1 MALDPKTEKPNGSSV
16 LKPALILGSGF
27 HRHVFG
33 DRSRSDLRASLYE
46 WHALIDFTADRMHVA
61 CPSREQPPVLRW
73 ETLIGRAVREGFRDT
88 DGKSQLPGVLP
99 AYRVEVE
106 AKNHVAQ
113 VLREASA
120 DYPASTRALIP
131 LHSCWGCVISLNF
144 DHAWR
149 HGRLPRVASDAA
161 DEQNASRRVLRCSR
175 SHSDKR
181 INCTERK

>member
-88 DGKSQLPGVLP
+88 DGKSQLPGVLS